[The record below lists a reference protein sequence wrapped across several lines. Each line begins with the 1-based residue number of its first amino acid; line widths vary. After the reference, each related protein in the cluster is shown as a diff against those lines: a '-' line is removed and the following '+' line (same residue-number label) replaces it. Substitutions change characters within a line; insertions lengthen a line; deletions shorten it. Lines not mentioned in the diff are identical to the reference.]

1 MSSYNTQVNGVH
13 FATSQIL
20 RLFNFSSKNK
30 GHELGKVASFYHSL
44 FDVSFTFLDLH
55 SCF

>member
-1 MSSYNTQVNGVH
+1 MSSYNTEVNGVF
-13 FATSQIL
+13 FATLQIL

-44 FDVSFTFLDLH
+44 LDVTFTFLNLH